1 MDGSKRIP
9 MKDPDIFRLKNIC
22 VQTVKEAL
30 HLWEFCLVMAEL
42 KEQISQYILYESQKG
57 ECIFDGDG
65 GSWTKEFYSKK
76 LNVIIHPF
84 YKFYQSVEKIKIQN
98 DQPSLLPFEELDIII
113 KKVGQFAKEHI

>member
-42 KEQISQYILYESQKG
+42 KEQIS
-57 ECIFDGDG
+57 
-65 GSWTKEFYSKK
+65 
-76 LNVIIHPF
+76 
-84 YKFYQSVEKIKIQN
+84 
-98 DQPSLLPFEELDIII
+98 
-113 KKVGQFAKEHI
+113 